1 MKFHSSEM
9 RGMQPGKQL
18 KEIEEFACFL
28 SKEPS
33 TLWDFY
39 LDLVRNQAEMYK
51 GLRDAIRLEAARDSE

>member
-1 MKFHSSEM
+1 MRFHSSEM
-9 RGMQPGKQL
+9 RGMQPGKQH

-33 TLWDFY
+33 TLWTFY

-51 GLRDAIRLEAARDSE
+51 CLRDAIRSEAECDSE